1 MTGLPLGPRFFAAL
15 ARDTGKMR
23 RHFPHVVAIMT
34 AQGHLLFS
42 VTCTLLAHKLQLTP
56 ALADAKDNWDHFS
69 DYATYS
75 LAATAL
81 ALPAWDKDWEGISK
95 PLSRLF
101 GHRGFTHSL
110 LAVAAAIWGLDQSQ
124 APALLPTGVKDAL
137 IIGYLSHLLGDW
149 LTPAGIP
156 LLWPS
161 KRRYR
166 LPGWPLKSG
175 GAVETGFCT
184 LTLLAAGYWAHWPG

>member
-1 MTGLPLGPRFFAAL
+1 
-15 ARDTGKMR
+15 MR

-42 VTCTLLAHKLQLTP
+42 VTCTLLSHKLQLTP
-56 ALADAKDNWDHFS
+56 ALADA
-69 DYATYS
+69 S
-75 LAATAL
+75 LWHTIPAAL
-81 ALPAWDKDWEGISK
+81 ASALLPDLDHPRSVLGQRLPWISK

-110 LAVAAAIWGLDQSQ
+110 LAVAAAIWGLDQSL

-184 LTLLAAGYWAHWPG
+184 LTLLAAGYWAHWPD